1 MSNTN
6 FLKSEL
12 EKELNNRESNNKSN
26 LINIPLDEN
35 QSIHVYNGEGNYTSE
50 QIGEILF
57 LFNNESAWLW
67 NKNIELELNIS
78 DKYGENKGIDMDDIK
93 TNNEYGLINKVNDN
107 KFLIE
112 NIKTKF
118 SLSVKLNIH
127 DKISWKFC
135 VLNNNSIDFKVYY
148 QIDYLKILKIMLDK
162 NVENE
167 KVDILT
173 KEIEQKNNEI
183 LNFKNEI
190 IKHKKNINEMDIEL
204 NKLKI
209 NAISFNDVI
218 KQKDKNIENVNKEIN
233 EYIKKYDLLN
243 VKSIRDNSFIEAL
256 KTERDNLKN
265 TYNSQIEELDKTLK
279 EEIIKHNNIVNA
291 NKQDFLTVIKNE
303 KENFLK
309 KINILNTTVIDL
321 QNMLA
326 DEKSKTIMYNNDL
339 KKSKEIIEQCNLQNK
354 KITIELE
361 DTAKHLTNEFNCIM
375 DRYNDLVNINN
386 ILKKELNFYRKKY
399 GIFNTKFGVISTKF
413 NVNLAEF
420 NEKFKNV
427 VVKRHIYI
435 LENKLSDA
443 IKQISTFKNSISQLV
458 EKNNKLL
465 EKEEINKYIN
475 VQLNNLQKE
484 HNKLLKE
491 NTNLTDL
498 KKEINSYQQI
508 VKELTEENMKLLKIN
523 HVNKYNENKLKMS
536 LNKAKMKINKEVNSN
551 RTFDQKLKLIKDN
564 FINDMQK

>member
-6 FLKSEL
+6 FLKIEL
-12 EKELNNRESNNKSN
+12 EKELNNRELNNNVN
-26 LINIPLDEN
+26 LINIPLDEK

-50 QIGEILF
+50 QLGEILF

-67 NKNIELELNIS
+67 NKNIELELNIC
-78 DKYGENKGIDMDDIK
+78 DKYCVCKTIELDDIK
-93 TNNEYGLINKVNDN
+93 TNNEYGLINKVSDN
-107 KFLIE
+107 NFLIE
-112 NIKTKF
+112 NIKKKF
-118 SLSVKLNIH
+118 SLSVKLNVN
-127 DKISWKFC
+127 DKISWKFN
-135 VLNNNSIDFKVYY
+135 VLNNNSIDFHLYY

-183 LNFKNEI
+183 SNFKNEI
-190 IKHKKNINEMDIEL
+190 IKHKKNINEIDIEL

-209 NAISFNDVI
+209 NAISVNDVI
-218 KQKDKNIENVNKEIN
+218 KQKDINIENVNKEIN

-256 KTERDNLKN
+256 KVERENLKN
-265 TYNSQIEELDKTLK
+265 TYNSQIEELDKVLK
-279 EEIIKHNNIVNA
+279 EEIIKHNNIVNV
-291 NKQDFLTVIKNE
+291 NKQDFFMVIKNE
-303 KENFLK
+303 KDMFLK
-309 KINILNTTVIDL
+309 KNNMLNTTIIDL
-321 QNMLA
+321 QDMLA
-326 DEKSKTIMYNNDL
+326 DEKSKTIMYNIDL
-339 KKSKEIIEQCNLQNK
+339 KKSKEVIEQCNLHNK
-354 KITIELE
+354 QITIELE
-361 DTAKHLTNEFNCIM
+361 ETAKHLTNEFNSM
-375 DRYNDLVNINN
+375 MNRYNDLLNINN

-399 GIFNTKFGVISTKF
+399 GMYNTKFGMVSTKF
-413 NVNLAEF
+413 GINLAEF
-420 NEKFKNV
+420 NEQFKNV
-427 VVKRHIYI
+427 VIKRHIYI

-443 IKQISTFKNSISQLV
+443 INQMSTFKNSITQLT

-465 EKEEINKYIN
+465 EIEQINKYIN

-484 HNKLLKE
+484 TSNF
-491 NTNLTDL
+491 NNL
-498 KKEINSYQQI
+498 KKEITSYQQI

-564 FINDMQK
+564 FINDIRK